1 MRRSIHRRGSSLA
14 TTCALACVAALAYG
28 CNDVGDATGDVGAGC
43 GVDGRECRGNL
54 QCLTQDCPAGQLDPG
69 GHCRVLPP
77 SICAYCLHDSDCAGG
92 YCGTDLH
99 CYVHTGPGP
108 NPDAGSLDIVWS
120 VGSQGLDAGCA
131 GAEVG
136 DVLVSV
142 DEQNPFAQ
150 GCAVGHLEVDGLDP
164 GTHAVT
170 AKPLRTDTQCFAN
183 LSGTCQVE
191 STTATVTPGTRTTV
205 HLDRHVFGEIDVT
218 WTLDGLPPDDRACSA
233 LKTQKVQVD
242 VFDQFTL
249 VRSEEFPCTWGQ
261 AKLLDLP
268 SFHTY
273 TVKAHAVRDDG
284 SSAGLVDSGQ
294 LRLLEPGSLLD
305 VALPFV
311 FDVNSIGTL
320 EVTWTVNGVAPPA
333 TPDPCAAVGAEH
345 VSISYPSGLGEPR
358 CDLGRTTFT
367 AVVPGTYDLIGI
379 LEDGNQ
385 TLLDSSSQPFTV
397 VGAQTSAVHFDFTAV
412 PGGTVLQVEV
422 RASPDTFPVT
432 SWTTVTATVLGRG
445 NYLSG
450 VAWSSTPA
458 GGSITPAIGGGV
470 TFTAPVPGDY
480 TITAT
485 SVQDGSISGSTVVHV
500 TPPACRPTPQIVF
513 EDHTFVPGDWTDA
526 LAAGTTAG
534 ISASA
539 HAEQRL
545 TGGVPGEYRW
555 VTNHLAGVGILLHQN
570 LLTAA
575 VFDPRTQGA
584 ISGIDASFDISGI
597 DGFAAN
603 AYFLALLQDGQLYRT
618 TRGAAG
624 PAGSWG
630 RVSYQGLTAAD
641 FVLVNGSAPGP
652 LDLETGTP
660 IQIGYL
666 VAISST
672 VTTPIDHQSGLD
684 NFKVTLSCK

>member
-1 MRRSIHRRGSSLA
+1 M
-14 TTCALACVAALAYG
+14 
-28 CNDVGDATGDVGAGC
+28 
-43 GVDGRECRGNL
+43 
-54 QCLTQDCPAGQLDPG
+54 QDCPAGSLDSSGQCLVVPQ
-69 GHCRVLPP
+69 
-77 SICAYCLHDSDCAGG
+77 SICAYCLHDSQCAGG

-108 NPDAGSLDIVWS
+108 NPDAGSLDVVWT

-136 DVLVSV
+136 NVLVSI
-142 DEQNPFAQ
+142 DGQEQPAQ
-150 GCAVGHLEVDGLDP
+150 ACAVGHLAVVQLDP
-164 GTHAVT
+164 GPHAVT
-170 AKPLRTDTQCFAN
+170 AKPFRTDTQCFAN
-183 LSGTCQVE
+183 LGGTCQVE

-205 HLDRHVFGEIDVT
+205 DLDLHVFGEIDLT
-218 WTLDGLPPDDRACSA
+218 WTLDGLPADERACSA
-233 LKTQKVQVD
+233 LRTQKVHVD
-242 VFDQFTL
+242 VFDQFAL
-249 VRSEEFPCTWGQ
+249 VRSEEFPCTAGQ
-261 AKLLDLP
+261 AAFLDLP
-268 SFHTY
+268 SFRTY

-284 SSAGLVDSGQ
+284 SSAGLVDSGAF
-294 LRLLEPGSLLD
+294 RLDPGTVLD
-305 VALPFV
+305 VPLPLV

-345 VSISYPSGLGEPR
+345 VSLSYPSGVDEPR
-358 CDLGRTTFT
+358 CDSGRTTFT

-379 LEDGNQ
+379 LKDGNQ
-385 TLLDSSSQPFTV
+385 ALLDSSSQPFTV
-397 VGAQTSAVHFDFTAV
+397 VGGQTSVVHFDFTAV
-412 PGGTVLQVEV
+412 PGGTVLQVVV

-450 VAWSSTPA
+450 VAWSSSPA
-458 GGSITPAIGGGV
+458 GGSITSAIGGGV

-485 SVQDGSISGSTVVHV
+485 SVQDRSISGSTVVHV
-500 TPPACRPTPQIVF
+500 TSPVCRPTPQIVF
-513 EDHTFVPGDWTDA
+513 EDHTFVPSDWTDA

-545 TGGVPGEYRW
+545 TGGLPGAYRW
-555 VTNHLAGVGILLHQN
+555 VTNHLAGVGFLLHQN
-570 LLTAA
+570 LLTAG

-584 ISGIDASFDISGI
+584 IGGIDVSFDISGV
-597 DGFAAN
+597 DGFAGN
-603 AYFLALLQDGQLYRT
+603 AYFFALLQDGQLYRT

-660 IQIGYL
+660 IQVGYL

-672 VTTPIDHQSGLD
+672 TTATIDHQSGLD
-684 NFKVTLSCK
+684 NFQVTVSCK